1 MQHYILCVDDTDQCI
16 PNRKLPPIL
25 YLKMDSCSVNKKY
38 IFVFS
43 FLSLLTT
50 RRVFK
55 IFEVGFLLV
64 GHTHENIDGTYGKL
78 SAKLMHK
85 DIFSLSE
92 IMDTY
97 RTCEDHNF
105 HVLYLIDESFIL
117 RIL

>member
-1 MQHYILCVDDTDQCI
+1 MDNYSIN
-16 PNRKLPPIL
+16 NRT
-25 YLKMDSCSVNKKY
+25 Y
-38 IFVFS
+38 FVFA
-43 FLSLLTT
+43 FLFLLIG
-50 RRVFK
+50 RRVFE
-55 IFEVGFLLV
+55 IVEVGFLLV
-64 GHTHENIDGTYGKL
+64 RHTHENIDGTYGKL

-85 DIFSLSE
+85 DIFSLSK